1 MALTK
6 EQFERVMEAIKK
18 RFASFTYQALGSRAL
33 TEDEIKTL
41 VRAGILKPSVR
52 HMVADPYIFGKI
64 TAVMPLISRERL
76 TESDILRVVQK
87 TPMTEVERSAVA
99 YATDHAGTYIKGIRD
114 MVLKDAEAASS
125 RARTTALRAVQEAT
139 TQAIAKRK
147 TIREFK
153 TSLFDMF
160 DERNRDWQ
168 RVAHTEMN
176 DAIQHGIYNEIRRTS
191 SDGHNQ
197 LVFKRPA
204 PDACPHC
211 KRVYLNSDG
220 SPRIFRMED
229 LADSNV
235 GKKAANWEP
244 TIGSVHPWCRCQ
256 LCVLPDGYDFKKMKV
271 VQEPFDHREENY
283 RRGQVI
289 DQSTYESLARENQ
302 DKVADGHVLTY
313 TGETAK
319 PVDKSF
325 VKSILE
331 EDLVCLH

>member
-6 EQFERVMEAIKK
+6 EQFERVMDAIKK
-18 RFASFTYQALGSRAL
+18 RFASFTYESLGTRAL

-41 VRAGILKPSVR
+41 VRAKLLRPSVR
-52 HMVADPYIFGKI
+52 NMVADPYIFGKI
-64 TAVMPLISRERL
+64 TAVMPLLSRERL
-76 TESDILRVVQK
+76 TEKDVIRAVQK
-87 TPMTEVERSAVA
+87 TPLTKVERAA
-99 YATDHAGTYIKGIRD
+99 IDYATDHAGTYIKGIRD
-114 MVLKDAEAASS
+114 MMLKDAEGAAS
-125 RARTTALRAVQEAT
+125 RARRSALRAVQEAT
-139 TQAIAKRK
+139 ADAIAKRK
-147 TIREFK
+147 TIKQFK
-153 TSLFDMF
+153 TTLFDMF

-191 SDGHNQ
+191 DDTHNQ

-235 GKKAANWEP
+235 GKKAANWQP

-256 LCVLPDGYDFKKMKV
+256 LCVVPDGYNFRKMKV
-271 VQEPFDHREENY
+271 VQDQFEHGGEGY
-283 RRGQVI
+283 LKGQVI
-289 DQSTYESLARENQ
+289 DQATYDSLSAENQ
-302 DKVADGHVLTY
+302 EKVADGHVLTY

-325 VKSILE
+325 ARSILE
-331 EDLVCLH
+331 EDIVCLH